1 MENII
6 ISAIISFILTFY
18 AIPIII
24 LVANSKK
31 LFDHPDARKIHLT
44 PIPSLGGFGI
54 FAGFLV
60 ALLLMADTN
69 SVSQGFQYYI
79 AAFLITFFVG
89 MKDDV
94 LVISPMKKFIGQLV
108 VAVIL
113 MFKANLLIVTMHGF
127 MGVGIIHPT
136 FSYFLTGLTILV
148 VMNAFNLID
157 GIDALA
163 ATIGIITASVFSI
176 FFFLNNDMFFALMG
190 FTFAAS
196 LLAFL
201 IYNFSPARIFMGDT
215 GSMLLG
221 LVNAILVIRF
231 IETAESSNIFPV
243 LGSPAMGFGIL
254 ALPLLDT
261 LRVFGIRI
269 LHGRSP
275 FSPDRNHLHHLL
287 LDKGLSHT
295 EVTVVLAVS
304 TVVMIVMTYFA
315 LPIGTTNVILA
326 QIVLFFAGIT
336 ILTQSRTKMKGMK
349 VIKNKDL
356 DENELSRK
364 VRNIFS
370 YTENSAKTGEKD

>member
-157 GIDALA
+157 GIGALA

-231 IETAESSNIFPV
+231 IETAESSNILPV

-326 QIVLFFAGIT
+326 QIVLFFSGIT

>member
-60 ALLLMADTN
+60 ALLLMAETN

-231 IETAESSNIFPV
+231 IETAESSNILPV

-326 QIVLFFAGIT
+326 QIVLFFSGIT

>member
-231 IETAESSNIFPV
+231 IETAESSNILPV

-326 QIVLFFAGIT
+326 QIVLFFSGIT

>member
-24 LVANSKK
+24 MVANSKK

-60 ALLLMADTN
+60 ALLLMAEINT
-69 SVSQGFQYYI
+69 VSQGFQYYI

-113 MFKANLLIVTMHGF
+113 MFKANLLILTMHGF
-127 MGVGIIHPT
+127 MGVGVIHPT

-148 VMNAFNLID
+148 IMNAFNLID

-163 ATIGIITASVFSI
+163 ASIGIITSCVFSL
-176 FFFLNNDMFFALMG
+176 FFFFNDDMFFALMG

-221 LVNAILVIRF
+221 LVNAILAIRF
-231 IETAESSNIFPV
+231 IETAESSSIFPL

-275 FSPDRNHLHHLL
+275 FSPDRNHLHHIL
-287 LDKGLSHT
+287 LDKGLSHSS
-295 EVTVVLAVS
+295 VTLILSVS
-304 TVVMIVMTYFA
+304 TIIMIVMTYIA
-315 LPIGTTNVILA
+315 LPIGTTKVILA
-326 QIVLFFAGIT
+326 QIVLFFSCIT
-336 ILTQSRTKMKGMK
+336 VLTQVRPRMKGMK
-349 VIKNKDL
+349 IIKNQEL

-364 VRNIFS
+364 VRDIFF
-370 YTENSAKTGEKD
+370 YTENSARTREKD

>member
-79 AAFLITFFVG
+79 ASFLITFFVG

>member
-60 ALLLMADTN
+60 ALLLMAETN

-231 IETAESSNIFPV
+231 IETAESSNILPV

-295 EVTVVLAVS
+295 E
-304 TVVMIVMTYFA
+304 
-315 LPIGTTNVILA
+315 
-326 QIVLFFAGIT
+326 
-336 ILTQSRTKMKGMK
+336 K
-349 VIKNKDL
+349 
-356 DENELSRK
+356 
-364 VRNIFS
+364 
-370 YTENSAKTGEKD
+370 